1 MKPLVL
7 TNEDKEDIFLG
18 KLMEET
24 ASEDLMGTATILS
37 NFAVNG
43 SYCRFGF
50 ILITYTIKVAG

>member
-1 MKPLVL
+1 M
-7 TNEDKEDIFLG
+7 FLG
-18 KLMEET
+18 RLMEET
-24 ASEDLMGTATILS
+24 AYDDIMDTATIVT